1 MGKVGIRALA
11 ISRLRNHYRLSVLRL
26 QRRLSHGDQSDTSG
40 GFFDSFPRFYST
52 STSGFRNRLN
62 KRYRAIIEANHSII
76 KNCSVLDIASHDG
89 RWSLAANKA
98 GARHVLGIEAREHL
112 VEYARAAMG
121 EYGISNDEVQF
132 VLGDV
137 FEQLDRLEPEKFDTV
152 FCLGFFYHT
161 VHHMLLL
168 NKIARL
174 RPKHIIMDT
183 CIDLDPDNLVVLQRE
198 KVADETAGM
207 VPDAGDQAH
216 ILVGTPTKSALDLML
231 FSAGFTTK
239 YYDWHQAGIRCWD
252 NLVEY
257 HEGLRVSLVATR
269 NEN

>member
-11 ISRLRNHYRLSVLRL
+11 ICRLRNHYRLGILRL
-26 QRRLSHGDQSDTSG
+26 KRRLSSGDPSDTG
-40 GFFDSFPRFYST
+40 HGFFDSYPRFYST

-62 KRYRAIIEANHSII
+62 KRYRAIIEANRSII
-76 KNCSVLDIASHDG
+76 NEHSVLDIASHDG

-98 GARHVLGIEAREHL
+98 GARYVLGIEGREHL
-112 VEYARAAMG
+112 VKNARATIR
-121 EYGISNDEVQF
+121 EYGISDDEVQF

-137 FEQLDRLEPEKFDTV
+137 FEELDRLEPDKFETV

-161 VHHMLLL
+161 MHHMLLL

-183 CIDLDPDNLVVLQRE
+183 CVDLDPDNIIVLQAE
-198 KVADETAGM
+198 KVADETAGF
-207 VPDAGDQAH
+207 VPDAGGQAH

-239 YYDWHQAGIRCWD
+239 YYDWHRAGIRQWE

-269 NEN
+269 NGS